1 MPEFLDLDVIRTTLT
16 NLLLGALS
24 FVPKLIVSILIL
36 ILGHFLSKFFGRLV
50 KRVAERVG
58 LDKMVERSGLAGGL
72 KQANIQNTASG
83 LLGQFVY
90 WLIFLNFLVM
100 ALEYLGIAAAVEQLR
115 TLIAYLP
122 LLLSALFVF
131 LAGALVAQFLGRAS
145 QAAVASM
152 GIEFHQA
159 IGGAVRGLVL
169 IMAVIISIQRLGV
182 DVTILQ
188 ESFITLL
195 AIIMAGLALAF
206 GMGGR
211 DVARNVLA
219 GYYARDVY
227 RIGEN
232 LTIDGQR
239 GVLIGIGPLNS
250 ELELSTG
257 RLVVPNTRLTDHTVL
272 VEPADGDDMQSDSSV
287 SV

>member
-36 ILGHFLSKFFGRLV
+36 ILGHFLSKFFGGLV

-72 KQANIQNTASG
+72 KQANIQSTASG

-145 QAAVASM
+145 QATVASM

-169 IMAVIISIQRLGV
+169 VMAVIISIQRLGV

-206 GMGGR
+206 GLGGR

-227 RIGEN
+227 KIGEN

-250 ELELSTG
+250 EIELSTG

-272 VEPADGDDMQSDSSV
+272 VEPADGDEGV
-287 SV
+287 GE

>member
-250 ELELSTG
+250 EIELSTG

>member
-1 MPEFLDLDVIRTTLT
+1 MPEFLDLDVIRATLT

-24 FVPKLIVSILIL
+24 FIPKLLVSILIL
-36 ILGHFLSKFFGRLV
+36 VVGHFLSKFFGGVV
-50 KRVAERVG
+50 KRLAERIG

-72 KQANIQNTASG
+72 KQANIQSTGSG
-83 LLGQFVY
+83 MLGQFVY
-90 WLIFLNFLVM
+90 WLMFLNFLVM
-100 ALEYLGIAAAVEQLR
+100 ALESLGIAAAVEQLR

-122 LLLSALFVF
+122 SLLSALLVF

-206 GMGGR
+206 GLGGR

-227 RIGEN
+227 KIGEK
-232 LTIDGQR
+232 LTLDGQS
-239 GVLIGIGPLNS
+239 GFLIGIGPLNS
-250 ELELSTG
+250 EIELPTG
-257 RLVVPNTRLTDHTVL
+257 RLVVPNTRLTEDTVL
-272 VEPADGDDMQSDSSV
+272 VERAGGDDKLTR
-287 SV
+287 

>member
-1 MPEFLDLDVIRTTLT
+1 MPEFLDLDVIRSTLT
-16 NLLLGALS
+16 NLLLGVLS

-50 KRVAERVG
+50 KQVAERVG

-206 GMGGR
+206 GLGGR

-250 ELELSTG
+250 EIELSTG